1 MPLVSV
7 NYSGGI
13 IVTDWYAADQSL
25 SGESVKIS
33 IRFLTNEIRADALEI
48 KVFNKKCN
56 NVSNCI
62 VKELNNELAPEL
74 KKQILKKATL
84 YKQQSA
90 EKDKK
95 QSN

>member
-1 MPLVSV
+1 MPFS
-7 NYSGGI
+7 
-13 IVTDWYAADQSL
+13 
-25 SGESVKIS
+25 
-33 IRFLTNEIRADALEI
+33 NEIRADALDI
-48 KVFNKKCN
+48 KVFNRKCN

-62 VKELNNELAPEL
+62 INQVNDELAPEL
-74 KKQILKKATL
+74 TKQILKKATL